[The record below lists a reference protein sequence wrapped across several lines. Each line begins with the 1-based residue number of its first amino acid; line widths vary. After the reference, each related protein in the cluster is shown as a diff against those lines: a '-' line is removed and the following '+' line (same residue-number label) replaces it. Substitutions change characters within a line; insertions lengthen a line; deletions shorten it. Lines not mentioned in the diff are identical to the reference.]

1 MKPRTVEDVD
11 LWRKAHARVLAIYTF
26 TQIPNHELFGLT
38 SQLRRWSVGPR
49 KLCRGFQEARSG
61 R

>member
-26 TQIPNHELFGLT
+26 TQISKSRIIWSYLT
-38 SQLRRWSVGPR
+38 T
-49 KLCRGFQEARSG
+49 
-61 R
+61 